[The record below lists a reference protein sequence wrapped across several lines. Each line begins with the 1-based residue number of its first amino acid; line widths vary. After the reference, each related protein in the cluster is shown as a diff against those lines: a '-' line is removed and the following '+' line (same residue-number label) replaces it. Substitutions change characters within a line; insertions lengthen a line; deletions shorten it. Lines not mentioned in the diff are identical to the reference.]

1 MQAELDKLEVKANRI
16 VDGDSFERCYEP
28 IKETFRK
35 AETGNLKLGIECG
48 FCQHKYKCWDT
59 LVERPSIPSKAK
71 VPAMVNYIHIAEEA
85 A

>member
-1 MQAELDKLEVKANRI
+1 MQAELDKLEVKADRI
-16 VDGDSFERCYEP
+16 VNGDYFERCYEP
-28 IKETFRK
+28 VKETFRK

-59 LVERPSIPSKAK
+59 LVERTSIPSKAK
-71 VPAMVNYIHIAEEA
+71 VPAMVNYIHIVEEA